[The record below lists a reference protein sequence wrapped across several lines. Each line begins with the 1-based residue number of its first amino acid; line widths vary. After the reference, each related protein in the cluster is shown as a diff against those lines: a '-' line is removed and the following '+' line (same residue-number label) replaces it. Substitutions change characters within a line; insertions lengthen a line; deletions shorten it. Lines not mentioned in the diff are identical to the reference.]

1 MSTTPL
7 TCEELVELVTDYL
20 EDALSPSDRERFEQH
35 LTICPGCVRYV
46 EQLRE
51 TIRMSGGLR
60 EEDLPPQARD
70 ELLAQFRDWKE
81 SAA

>member
-1 MSTTPL
+1 MSTAPL
-7 TCEELVELVTDYL
+7 TCRELVELVTDYL
-20 EDALSPSDRERFEQH
+20 EDVLSPAERERFEQH
-35 LTICPGCVRYV
+35 LAICPGCVRYV

-51 TIRMSGGLR
+51 TIRMTGGLR
-60 EEDLPPQARD
+60 DEDLPAQARD